1 MDIDKG
7 LYRVK
12 ELTEGHV
19 SILKSVGYMLIRQ
32 TISQGAGEYWLIR
45 LDVPQYQES
54 LEHQFFVKYTE
65 QLVRRYTDNVE
76 LFRTRKPDIVFE
88 DRFGK
93 KIAIEIETGK
103 TLTNRGKLEEKAA
116 LLKNTYGN
124 NYFFLVIDRLKRK
137 QYAYYG
143 DAITRTGLASKIRG
157 YF

>member
-1 MDIDKG
+1 LDVDRG

-12 ELTEGHV
+12 DLTEGHV
-19 SILKSVGYMLIRQ
+19 RILKDIGYMLTRQ
-32 TISQGAGEYWLIR
+32 TLGQGRGEYYLIR
-45 LDVPQYQES
+45 LDAPQYQES

-65 QLVRRYTDNVE
+65 QLVRRYTDKIE
-76 LFRTRKPDIVFE
+76 LYRTRKPDIVFE

-93 KIAIEIETGK
+93 KIAVEVETGT

-116 LLKNTYGN
+116 LLKQNYGD

-137 QYAYYG
+137 QYAHYG
-143 DAITRTGLASKIRG
+143 EAITRMNLERKIRG

>member
-1 MDIDKG
+1 LDINNG

-12 ELTEGHV
+12 ELTENQID
-19 SILKSVGYMLIRQ
+19 ILKSIGYFRIRQ
-32 TISQGAGEYWLIR
+32 TLSQGAGEYWLIL
-45 LDVPQYQES
+45 LDAPQYQES
-54 LEHQFFVKYTE
+54 LEHQFFVKYIE
-65 QLVRRYTDNVE
+65 QLVRRYTDKVK

-93 KIAIEIETGK
+93 KIAVEVETGK

-116 LLKNTYGN
+116 MLKNTYGD